1 MIWQIF
7 ILITTIVL
15 SITFGIAYTYEKPKR
30 PYKLSV
36 DTIQIMCYNIIVEVT
51 DKMGVIRHGKVVG
64 NIGDDTIIGFGNDV
78 APIKDIDSSVKI
90 DKHIYKSYWVVNK
103 DVMYEAYKHRF
114 LNVIKINVNW
124 VFKNL

>member
-1 MIWQIF
+1 
-7 ILITTIVL
+7 
-15 SITFGIAYTYEKPKR
+15 
-30 PYKLSV
+30 
-36 DTIQIMCYNIIVEVT
+36 MCCNIIVEVT

-90 DKHIYKSYWVVNK
+90 DKHIYKSYWIVNK
-103 DVMYEAYKHRF
+103 DMMYEAYKHRF